1 MRSRGQS
8 KLASNYTRH
17 TVFAITAVTFS
28 MRTAY
33 VWTADVMSCVTVT
46 KASCGELRD
55 VVLIGV
61 FRVGDFATFV
71 AVQTTTLVRSF

>member
-1 MRSRGQS
+1 
-8 KLASNYTRH
+8 
-17 TVFAITAVTFS
+17 